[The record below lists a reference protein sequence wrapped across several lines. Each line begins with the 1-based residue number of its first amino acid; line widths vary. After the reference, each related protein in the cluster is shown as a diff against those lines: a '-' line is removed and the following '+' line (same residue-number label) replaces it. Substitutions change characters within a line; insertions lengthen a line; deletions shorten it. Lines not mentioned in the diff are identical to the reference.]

1 MTRAIRDLFKQFS
14 PFKLAVAALS
24 LVMVEIS
31 WYPFDNGATLGQ
43 KGSESGVI
51 LCDEEHPQ
59 EARITLERDTRNA
72 PFAITC
78 GIYGC
83 MFHTRFFGIESE
95 ASSQYEEMKAALS
108 TLLLTENEGGPE
120 GCRSFLDGVAEFVE
134 KYP

>member
-1 MTRAIRDLFKQFS
+1 MAEMF
-14 PFKLAVAALS
+14 
-24 LVMVEIS
+24 
-31 WYPFDNGATLGQ
+31 WYPFDKGATLGQ

-51 LCDEEHPQ
+51 LRDEEHPL
-59 EARITLERDTRNA
+59 EARITLECDTKSA

-83 MFHTRFFGIESE
+83 MLHTRFFSIESE
-95 ASSQYEEMKAALS
+95 ACSQYEEMKAALS
-108 TLLLTENEGGPE
+108 ALLLTENEGGPE

>member
-1 MTRAIRDLFKQFS
+1 MR
-14 PFKLAVAALS
+14 
-24 LVMVEIS
+24 
-31 WYPFDNGATLGQ
+31 
-43 KGSESGVI
+43 
-51 LCDEEHPQ
+51 DEEHPL
-59 EARITLERDTRNA
+59 EARITLECDTKTA

-83 MFHTRFFGIESE
+83 MMHTRFFSIESE

-108 TLLLTENEGGPE
+108 ALLLTENEGGPE